1 MEGPRQVVLVL
12 DATAPTAPVLACTR
26 RFAPSLS
33 HLHLVSLHGTADQP
47 ELQALLA
54 ALEPHAWDLSLESA
68 FDAAQVAQAAHE
80 RHAGLVVIG
89 PWPTLPARSR
99 ALAVLQLVARH
110 DVNVLAVSAHCGAA
124 AAIGGHAAVVLDPRS
139 EALAQ
144 TAAAVREL
152 PGLDSLT
159 LLLRGPANEEDEVT
173 LGALFPAHRLELV
186 PMIDAEPLALAQAA
200 ETRGAELLVVPSVD
214 VSASTLMSSIFSGRV
229 LDDVAVPVLLLHHDA
244 SSTGLFAER
253 LWATDALRIP
263 GQPLKVL
270 LERST
275 ALGRSALKEGEAF
288 FLVGAEA
295 RGALVHDRGVVAV
308 PLGWVPAT
316 AGALALC
323 STTAATPVASVRVLS
338 PRGPLALVDARFPLE
353 RLGDVEPFARD
364 HQLAVVRLRADQPLH
379 VLRERFDAAVPWGGP
394 VALLDASALL
404 DDEGAGDV
412 PSSVDALRLQRL
424 GLRLQAAGVPVV
436 AGLVPEGPEL
446 RAPTFATW
454 TSAQLLTRSPTQPL
468 SPPPARVEDAEDRW
482 RLLTG
487 ASLVEGHAVTLELD
501 NERAR
506 RRLIESIDCAQERV
520 HWQSYMVDHDPIS
533 EEVVE
538 ALRRAGAR
546 GVTVRVLVDALYS
559 LHEVFGAK
567 NPVLAGLEQAPGVE
581 VRAARALTAL
591 PGLIDLKQRNHRK
604 LSCIDRRQGTVTGRN
619 LGAPYYRGFGEQP
632 ITAHTSW
639 HDVPWLDA
647 GVVLEGPLVES
658 LDRSFLTDWVRA
670 GGAPFEVS
678 PCAKAGDAACR
689 LVLHEGLRDTHT
701 LEAQLEL
708 VRTARERLVLVNTFP
723 LVLELQRALVDACRR
738 GVKVEV
744 LFGSVRPVWGDDQP
758 FASGAI
764 RALAD
769 ELVRARL
776 TPVLQGGGR
785 GYLYTVPVEGL
796 GPVFSH
802 VHAKVFV
809 RDDDAVAV
817 GSANTDVTSAYWES
831 EATLVVHD
839 RAFTRAA
846 LDALEGLMQAARP
859 VDLSSDSWLDVQ
871 GRREWLS
878 RNWPTLIP

>member
-1 MEGPRQVVLVL
+1 MRGPQQVVLVL
-12 DATAPTAPVLACTR
+12 DATAPAAPVLACAR
-26 RFAPSLS
+26 RFAPSLAR
-33 HLHLVSLHGTADQP
+33 LHLVSLNGTADQP
-47 ELQALLA
+47 ELQALLTD
-54 ALEPHAWDLSLESA
+54 LAWDLSVESA
-68 FDAAQVAQAAHE
+68 FDAAQVAQAAHDVQ
-80 RHAGLVVIG
+80 AGLVVIG
-89 PWPTLPARSR
+89 PWPGHPARSR

-110 DVNVLAVSAHCGAA
+110 DVNVLAVSARCGAPA
-124 AAIGGHAAVVLDPRS
+124 TPGRAAVVLDPRS
-139 EALAQ
+139 EALAE

-152 PGLDSLT
+152 PELTRLT
-159 LLLRGPANEEDEVT
+159 LLLRAPASDEDEVR
-173 LGALFPAHRLELV
+173 LHALFPSHQLELV
-186 PMIDAEPLALAQAA
+186 PMVEADPVALAEAA
-200 ETRGAELLVVPSVD
+200 SAHGAELLVVPSVD
-214 VSASTLMSSIFSGRV
+214 VSAATLMSSVFSGRV
-229 LDDVAVPVLLLHHDA
+229 LEDAPVPVLLLHHDA
-244 SSTGLFAER
+244 SRSGLFAER
-253 LWATDALRIP
+253 LSATDVLRIP

-275 ALGRSALKEGEAF
+275 ALGRSPLKDGETF

-295 RGALVHDRGVVAV
+295 RGALVHDRGVVWI
-308 PLGWVPAT
+308 PSDWVPAGAT
-316 AGALALC
+316 ALALC
-323 STTAATPVASVRVLS
+323 STASPTPMVSARLLA
-338 PRGPLALVDARFPLE
+338 PQGRLALLDARFPLE
-353 RLGDVEPFARD
+353 RLGEVEPFARD
-364 HQLAVVRLRADQPLH
+364 HQLVVVRLRADQPLH
-379 VLRERFDAAVPWGGP
+379 TVRERFDAVVPWGGP

-404 DDEGAGDV
+404 EDEGAGDV

-424 GLRLQAAGVPVV
+424 GLRLQGAGVPVV
-436 AGLVPEGPEL
+436 AGVVPEGPEL

-454 TSAQLLTRSPTQPL
+454 TEAQLRTRSPTQAL
-468 SPPPARVEDAEDRW
+468 SPTVVGALDAEARW
-482 RLLTG
+482 RVLTG
-487 ASLVEGHAVTLELD
+487 SSLVEGHAVTLELD

-506 RRLIESIDCAQERV
+506 RRLIESIDAAQERV
-520 HWQSYMVDHDPIS
+520 HWQSYMVDHDPVS
-533 EEVVE
+533 EEVVA

-546 GVTVRVLVDALYS
+546 GVEVRVLVDALYS

-604 LSCIDRRQGTVTGRN
+604 LSCIDRRLGTVTGRN

-632 ITAHTSW
+632 LTAQTSW

-658 LDRSFLTDWVRA
+658 LDRSFLGDWVRA

-678 PCAKAGDAACR
+678 PSPRAGDAACR
-689 LVLHEGLRDTHT
+689 LVLHEGLLDTHT

-708 VRTARERLVLVNTFP
+708 VRTARERLVMVNTFP
-723 LVLELQRALVDACRR
+723 LVLELQRALVEATRR

-785 GYLYTVPVEGL
+785 GWLYTVPVAGL

-809 RDDDAVAV
+809 RDDDAIAV

-839 RAFTRAA
+839 RAFTRSA
-846 LDALEGLMQAARP
+846 LQELEALMEAARP
-859 VDLSSDSWLDVQ
+859 VDLSSGGWREVQ
-871 GRREWLS
+871 ARREWLS
-878 RNWPTLIP
+878 RNWPTVFP